1 MFFNLL
7 SDEVAA
13 GLFSVSN
20 IGNDDVPVL
29 TTISTDSELD
39 YEVMTSLTFDVIA
52 TNLCDP
58 EDEVREA
65 EVDEDSRLTV
75 AVQVYCIFSFRDL
88 TIQSSYHILR
98 DYLEFASLLGV

>member
-1 MFFNLL
+1 M
-7 SDEVAA
+7 
-13 GLFSVSN
+13 SN
-20 IGNDDVPVL
+20 NGNEGIPFL

-75 AVQVYCIFSFRDL
+75 VVQVYTRDTNVFKHLRNFYSFTAAQD
-88 TIQSSYHILR
+88 QILI
-98 DYLEFASLLGV
+98 